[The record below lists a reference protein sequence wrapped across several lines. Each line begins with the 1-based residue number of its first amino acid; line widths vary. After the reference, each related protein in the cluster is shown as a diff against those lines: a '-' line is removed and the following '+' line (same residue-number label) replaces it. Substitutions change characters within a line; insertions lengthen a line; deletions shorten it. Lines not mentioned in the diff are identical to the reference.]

1 MKRELEALKKVLL
14 WVLSAAL
21 CGVLLWFAGG
31 RSADLLSLAAVQ
43 SARLN
48 LPWGTAKT
56 VFAAAK
62 AKEKTKEQKEV
73 PSSQAETEKES
84 TGGKKDLKNDLT
96 QTPPDIRE
104 LMKKAEKNA
113 KNEKKDG
120 RISDWTYTTE
130 GVTDS
135 FGTVRVKNTNR
146 TKINIEK
153 LLEKKADLS
162 VNKKKPCVLIFHTHT
177 TETYQLLK
185 RDWYPTNNVTRS
197 EDSKRNMV
205 RIGDAICEELEK
217 NGFKT
222 AHDTKIHDLR
232 YSGAYDRSRASA
244 AEYMKKDT
252 SLQVVLDIHRDAV
265 QRTDGTK
272 IRPFAE
278 INGKRAAQVMIISGC
293 QEEGNGIENFEDWE
307 QNLVFALQ
315 LQKKMEENY
324 PGLARPIFFCPRDY
338 NMNLTHCSLLIEV
351 GSDSNTLE
359 EAEYSGRL
367 IGSALSKLLEDY
379 EEE

>member
-1 MKRELEALKKVLL
+1 MKRELDVLKKVLL

-21 CGVLLWFAGG
+21 CGILLWFAGG
-31 RSADLLSLAAVQ
+31 KSADLLSLAALQ

-48 LPWGTAKT
+48 LPWNTVKT
-56 VFAAAK
+56 VSAAAETK
-62 AKEKTKEQKEV
+62 KEEKT
-73 PSSQAETEKES
+73 SADSQSETEKETS
-84 TGGKKDLKNDLT
+84 TNREKSELKNDLT
-96 QTPPDIRE
+96 ETPSDIKE
-104 LMKKAEKNA
+104 LMKKAESAA
-113 KNEKKDG
+113 KDEKKDG
-120 RISDWTYTTE
+120 KISDWTYTTE

-135 FGTVRVKNTNR
+135 FGLVKVKNTNK

-153 LLEKKADLS
+153 LLKRKADLS

-177 TETYQLLK
+177 TETYQLLR
-185 RDWYPTNNVTRS
+185 RDWYPTGNVTRS
-197 EDSKRNMV
+197 EDSGRNMV
-205 RIGDAICEELEK
+205 RIGDAICDELEK

-244 AEYMKKDT
+244 VEYMKKDT

-272 IRPFAE
+272 IRPYAE

-293 QEEGNGIENFEDWE
+293 QEEGNGIEAFEDWE

-367 IGSALSKLLEDY
+367 IGSALSMLLEDY
-379 EEE
+379 KEE

>member
-1 MKRELEALKKVLL
+1 MKRELDVLKKVLL

-31 RSADLLSLAAVQ
+31 KSADLLSLAALQ

-48 LPWGTAKT
+48 LPWNTVKT
-56 VFAAAK
+56 VSAA
-62 AKEKTKEQKEV
+62 
-73 PSSQAETEKES
+73 AETEKEEKNKAAFQTEAENEAS
-84 TGGKKDLKNDLT
+84 ANKEKSELKNDLT
-96 QTPPDIRE
+96 ETPSDIKE
-104 LMKKAEKNA
+104 LMKKAESTA
-113 KNEKKDG
+113 KDEKKDG
-120 RISDWTYTTE
+120 KISDWTYTTE

-135 FGTVRVKNTNR
+135 FGLVKVKNTNK

-153 LLEKKADLS
+153 LLKRKADLS

-177 TETYQLLK
+177 TETYQLLR
-185 RDWYPTNNVTRS
+185 RDWYPTGNVTRS
-197 EDSKRNMV
+197 EDSGRNMV

-232 YSGAYDRSRASA
+232 YSGAYDHSRASA
-244 AEYMKKDT
+244 VEYMKKDT

-272 IRPFAE
+272 IRPYAE

-293 QEEGNGIENFEDWE
+293 QEEGNGIEAFEDWE

-367 IGSALSKLLEDY
+367 IGSALSMLLEDY
-379 EEE
+379 KEE

>member
-1 MKRELEALKKVLL
+1 MKKEFDVLKRATL
-14 WVLSAAL
+14 WTFWTAL
-21 CGVLLWFAGG
+21 CACLLWFAGG
-31 RSADLLSLAAVQ
+31 KSADLLSLAAMQ

-48 LPWGTAKT
+48 LPW
-56 VFAAAK
+56 
-62 AKEKTKEQKEV
+62 
-73 PSSQAETEKES
+73 S
-84 TGGKKDLKNDLT
+84 TGGAVSSAAKPEEKTTKKAETSQPDKTETKATEKSDEKNDLT
-96 QTPPDIRE
+96 RTPDDIKE
-104 LMKKAEKNA
+104 LEEKAKKAA
-113 KNEKKDG
+113 KNDKKDG
-120 RISDWTYTTE
+120 RISDWTYTNE

-135 FGTVRVKNTNR
+135 FGVIKVKNTNK

-153 LLEKKADLS
+153 LLSQKADLS
-162 VNKKKPCVLIFHTHT
+162 VNKEKPCVLIFHTHT
-177 TETYQLLK
+177 TETYQLFE
-185 RDWYPTNNVTRS
+185 RDWYPTGNVTRS
-197 EDSKRNMV
+197 EDSGRNMV

-222 AHDTKIHDLR
+222 VHDIEIHDKR
-232 YSGAYDRSRASA
+232 YSGAYDRSRAA
-244 AEYMKKDT
+244 AVEYMKKDN

-272 IRPFAE
+272 IRPYAE
-278 INGKRAAQVMIISGC
+278 IDGKRAAQVMIISGC
-293 QEEGNGIENFEDWE
+293 QEEGNGIENFEDWKE
-307 QNLVFALQ
+307 NLVFALQ

-367 IGSALSKLLEDY
+367 IGSALSKLLNDY
-379 EEE
+379 TEE